1 MKVMETCIEELPLL
15 PFVSTTRFGWT
26 GVEPTRVPLVRGR
39 DFHLSQQSML
49 PNPLCHFE
57 KRRKEDNVSENMW
70 DVLKTGK
77 KKGNSEKAI
86 FENVHFL
93 LKKKSSPC
101 HFSVQLLHHQMSL
114 SVVLNLH
121 IVGI

>member
-26 GVEPTRVPLVRGR
+26 GVEPTRVPLVIGR
-39 DFHLSQQSML
+39 DFHISKQSL
-49 PNPLCHFE
+49 LANSLCYFE

-77 KKGNSEKAI
+77 KKGNTEKAI

-93 LKKKSSPC
+93 LKNFPYLAISLFSSC
-101 HFSVQLLHHQMSL
+101 
-114 SVVLNLH
+114 
-121 IVGI
+121 ITR